1 MPTETLIAF
10 ILTDLAFCLVPG
22 PAVMITVSHVL
33 SGGGR
38 NAIGPILGINF
49 GNFIWYALSGLGLMA
64 LATTAPTVFALIQY
78 VGAAYLIWLG
88 WKRLK
93 VDPMAPVMTTATAN
107 GAIGSNI
114 ASGFASGIA
123 VHMANPK
130 ALLFYTTILPQFLDA
145 SRPIGPQILALVI
158 ATIFTETTSLSIY
171 SIIASRGGAI
181 ARDAGRSHMLNRIAG
196 VILITVAIALLI
208 VNALPEN
215 P

>member
-1 MPTETLIAF
+1 MPIETLIAF

-49 GNFIWYALSGLGLMA
+49 GNFVWYGLSALGLMA
-64 LATTAPTVFALIQY
+64 LASTAPIAFAIIQY

-88 WKRLK
+88 WKRLR
-93 VDPMAPVMTTATAN
+93 VDAMAPVLAPAMGN
-107 GAIGSNI
+107 GTIGSGI

-130 ALLFYTTILPQFLDA
+130 ALLFYTTVLPQFLDA
-145 SRPIGPQILALVI
+145 ERPLAPQMLTLMLATV
-158 ATIFTETTSLSIY
+158 FTETTSLSIY
-171 SIIASRGGAI
+171 SIIAARGGAI
-181 ARDAGRSHMLNRIAG
+181 ARDVGRTHLLNRIAG
-196 VILITVAIALLI
+196 VILIAVAIALLV
-208 VNALPEN
+208 VNAMPDGQ
-215 P
+215 